1 MLIFGQ
7 RHLQLVPAEYEGHY
21 NGRRPYR
28 SRQLRPSPARP
39 PCRRPL
45 PGTDQTPARP
55 RRPHQRIRAGRIKAK
70 VSTSGRV
77 LEPHRVTATSMSP
90 MRFTGIWRH
99 PRSAGPRKRSMRN
112 MRNGARQPDR
122 KVTARH
128 ENRRTPARVGR
139 GPLACHAAWRSIHAR
154 IGPVPSS
161 AGACLSCRQAV
172 PIPAFL
178 SRTVR
183 SGMVRIAATSRAD
196 GIRLARVPVRGIV
209 RCSVLVPL
217 SAYARLRAD
226 ARARGGTITHGDG
239 SWVVSARQRPRLTWM
254 ACPASA
260 CSRRCR

>member
-172 PIPAFL
+172 PIPA
-178 SRTVR
+178 
-183 SGMVRIAATSRAD
+183 ICRAPC
-196 GIRLARVPVRGIV
+196 VPVWSGSRPRRAPTASGWRGCPCGALCDAP
-209 RCSVLVPL
+209 CSSHCPRTRVYVQT
-217 SAYARLRAD
+217 
-226 ARARGGTITHGDG
+226 RARGAGRSLMVTAPG
-239 SWVVSARQRPRLTWM
+239 SSAR
-254 ACPASA
+254 ASVPG
-260 CSRRCR
+260 